1 MKRFLIFL
9 AFVSF
14 VYPYTR
20 PRYGGELRL
29 ELIEGG
35 NILSWD
41 YLIYKSLLY
50 SNIFFLDKSGKPNS
64 YIFSSWYE
72 EEGKWHF
79 RLRDGLL
86 YNDSTPVLPQDV
98 ANSIA
103 NFIRG
108 NLPGSI
114 SLSRFVVSV
123 GIKPPDEIIIETS
136 KSVNLPLL
144 LSTPYLFLEKQ
155 GKFSGPFFPAG
166 DVLKANTFFFAG
178 RPFLDRI
185 RVVSPPEEFD
195 LGKVEELG
203 KVPVDSRSYM
213 VYLIVS
219 PKYWRKLSRRAIF
232 TFLSSLPWKK
242 RADSYLPPA
251 LSQFSLDFPV
261 VRMSRLRSL
270 IRKKLII
277 AIPPLFSSLM
287 QEIETLAETNR
298 IKAEVYLSSDPLGDL
313 LKGKANAVLL
323 PSQAVFVGSEAEELL
338 GMMVRFKL
346 PAFFSSA
353 KKVME
358 KLNSAFE
365 KNEEERNKIIAS
377 AYEYIASREF
387 FFPMVVVNEKLY
399 LSKDFVYGGTDFY
412 GRPIFWKI
420 RRKITSGN
428 EGNYSSVSKTD

>member
-1 MKRFLIFL
+1 MKRLILFFIL
-9 AFVSF
+9 LSII
-14 VYPYTR
+14 YPYTR
-20 PRYGGELRL
+20 PRYGGELKL

-35 NILSWD
+35 NRLSWD

-50 SNIFFLDKSGKPNS
+50 SNIFLLDKEGKPNS
-64 YIFSSWYE
+64 YIFSNWYE

-79 RLRDGLL
+79 KLRDGLL
-86 YNDSTPVLPQDV
+86 YSDSTPVLPQDV

-103 NFIRG
+103 SFIRS

-123 GIKPPDEIIIETS
+123 GVKPPDEVVIETS

-144 LSTPYLFLEKQ
+144 LSSPYLFLEKQ
-155 GKFSGPFFPAG
+155 GKFSGPFYPSG
-166 DVLKANTFFFAG
+166 DILRANAFFFAG
-178 RPFLDRI
+178 RPFLDSIRI
-185 RVVSPPEEFD
+185 VSPPEEFD

-203 KVPVDSRSYM
+203 KIGVDSRTYI

-219 PKYWRKLSRRAIF
+219 PKYWRKLSRRAIY
-232 TFLSSLPWKK
+232 TFMSSLPWEKK
-242 RADSYLPPA
+242 ADSYLPPA

-261 VRMSRLRSL
+261 VRLSRLRSL

-298 IKAEVYLSSDPLGDL
+298 IKAEVYMSSDPLGDIFRR
-313 LKGKANAVLL
+313 KANVVLL
-323 PSQAVFVGSEAEELL
+323 PSQAVFVGSEGEELL
-338 GMMVRFKL
+338 GMMERFKL
-346 PAFFSSA
+346 AAFFSSA
-353 KKVME
+353 KRIME
-358 KLNSAFE
+358 KLNSSFE
-365 KNEEERNKIIAS
+365 KSEKERNKIIAS

-387 FFPMVVVNEKLY
+387 FFPLVIVHEKMY
-399 LSKDFVYGGTDFY
+399 LSKEFVYGGTDFY

-420 RRKITSGN
+420 RRKIASGN
-428 EGNYSSVSKTD
+428 AGNSSSVSKAD